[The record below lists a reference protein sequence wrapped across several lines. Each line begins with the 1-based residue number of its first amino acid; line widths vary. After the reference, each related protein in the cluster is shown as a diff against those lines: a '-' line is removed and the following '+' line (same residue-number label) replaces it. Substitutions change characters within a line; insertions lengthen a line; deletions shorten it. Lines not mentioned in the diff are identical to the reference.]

1 MDIVVTDTNIFIDMI
16 SLDMLGLFFALLF
29 TFHTTDFVL
38 NEFTESYKE
47 QKQAI
52 QEYVDKR
59 ILIVKHFLWR
69 KSKKYFNIRLSSHRN

>member
-16 SLDMLGLFFALLF
+16 SLDMLDLFFELPF
-29 TFHTTDFVL
+29 RIHTTDFVM

-52 QEYVDKR
+52 KSL
-59 ILIVKHFLWR
+59 LIRVF
-69 KSKKYFNIRLSSHRN
+69 